1 MSAQGESLEL
11 ILERV
16 RAGQGTFVFASR
28 ESRFNN
34 AVALKEY
41 LERTGGE
48 ASSRKDDDV

>member
-1 MSAQGESLEL
+1 MVHNVSLRESLEP

-16 RAGQGTFVFASR
+16 RAGGVTFVFASR

-41 LERTGGE
+41 VERTT
-48 ASSRKDDDV
+48 